1 MIIKAISH
9 KLRVRL
15 LFVICVFSVY
25 CFINHKILLATI
37 NSARMTIG
45 QTPILTILNI
55 MSTIIKIRFNA
66 FEIINDLS
74 TDITFY
80 YVIT

>member
-1 MIIKAISH
+1 MI
-9 KLRVRL
+9 
-15 LFVICVFSVY
+15 
-25 CFINHKILLATI
+25 N
-37 NSARMTIG
+37 NARMTIG
-45 QTPILTILNI
+45 QIPILIILNI

>member
-1 MIIKAISH
+1 MSFA
-9 KLRVRL
+9 
-15 LFVICVFSVY
+15 FNVY
-25 CFINHKILLATI
+25 CLVNHKILLAMI
-37 NSARMTIG
+37 NNARMTIG
-45 QTPILTILNI
+45 QIPILIILNI

-74 TDITFY
+74 TETTSY

>member
-1 MIIKAISH
+1 
-9 KLRVRL
+9 
-15 LFVICVFSVY
+15 
-25 CFINHKILLATI
+25 
-37 NSARMTIG
+37 MTIG

-74 TDITFY
+74 TDITFIMF
-80 YVIT
+80 IT